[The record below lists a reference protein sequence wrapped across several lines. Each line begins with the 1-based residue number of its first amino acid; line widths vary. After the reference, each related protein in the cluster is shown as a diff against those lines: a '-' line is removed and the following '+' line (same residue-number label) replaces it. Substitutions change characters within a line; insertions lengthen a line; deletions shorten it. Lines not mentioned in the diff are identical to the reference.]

1 MVSTFWLV
9 LLAAWVGS
17 LAPQNVS
24 CTKFYKKIISN
35 ISIFVFV
42 IVDPEL
48 KVTLWMIIA
57 TVPKAGVS
65 CAQSMLLACMAEV
78 MPANKKIPYVFS
90 VVTWAR
96 VWLLS
101 APFINV
107 LKKID
112 VAMSLSAY
120 CFLSIFGGICTCL
133 MLTPR
138 PPSPPVS
145 QPTSNM
151 AASNLGD
158 KTRIQKNSSPLAK
171 AVWTAD
177 TVDVSNTRL

>member
-1 MVSTFWLV
+1 M
-9 LLAAWVGS
+9 
-17 LAPQNVS
+17 
-24 CTKFYKKIISN
+24 
-35 ISIFVFV
+35 
-42 IVDPEL
+42 DPEL

-57 TVPKAGVS
+57 TLPKAGVS

-78 MPANKKIPYVFS
+78 MPPNKKIPYVFS

-107 LKKID
+107 LKKVD

-138 PPSPPVS
+138 PPAA
-145 QPTSNM
+145 TSTTTPATNK
-151 AASNLGD
+151 NN
-158 KTRIQKNSSPLAK
+158 KNSSPLTK
-171 AVWTAD
+171 AVWTVD
-177 TVDVSNTRL
+177 TVDVNNTRL